1 MHVYAI
7 ISFSNQPI
15 CAFFHRVFLRDVVDT
30 ANVFIK
36 MMERFCQDAVVV
48 QDKRRGAAGK
58 RKKKKKQQASNKPS
72 KSSQQPTEVSGKS
85 VKIEF
90 IFNAYK

>member
-7 ISFSNQPI
+7 IWFSNQPI
-15 CAFFHRVFLRDVVDT
+15 CALVHRVFLRDVVDT

-48 QDKRRGAAGK
+48 QDKKRGAAGK
-58 RKKKKKQQASNKPS
+58 KKKKTQQPAKP
-72 KSSQQPTEVSGKS
+72 SQQPTEVSRKS
-85 VKIEF
+85 MKIEF
-90 IFNAYK
+90 FFNAYK